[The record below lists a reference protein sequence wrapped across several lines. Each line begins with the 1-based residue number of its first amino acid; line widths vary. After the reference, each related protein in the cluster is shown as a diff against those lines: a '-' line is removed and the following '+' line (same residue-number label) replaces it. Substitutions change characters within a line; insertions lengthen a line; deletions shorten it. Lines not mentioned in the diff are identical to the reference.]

1 MLLPLLLAALSAG
14 QAGSAPTAETEMLR
28 IDVPDDF
35 DIGYRARNDAQQMI
49 EMVVPPETVEAW
61 TTLITS
67 QMFFNA
73 ARRPGLDG
81 FYQTWR
87 GSMYRACPGLTDTL
101 IRGMVDGKPAL
112 RGRLSCPN
120 NPHTG
125 KPENLEAV
133 LIQGD
138 ANLMMVQVAFKHTIA
153 PPDIALIDRITR
165 SLKVCD
171 QRTLTACSARKAT
184 GFLPTAR

>member
-14 QAGSAPTAETEMLR
+14 QAGSAPTADTEMLR
-28 IDVPDDF
+28 IDVPDAF
-35 DIGYRARNDAQQMI
+35 DIGYRARNDAQQII

-73 ARRPGLDG
+73 ARRTSLDG

-87 GSMYRACPGLTDTL
+87 GSMHRACPGLTDTL
-101 IRGMVDGKPAL
+101 IRGMVEGKPAL

-120 NPHTG
+120 NPQTG
-125 KPENLEAV
+125 KPENLEAI

-138 ANLMMVQVAFKHTIA
+138 ANLMMVQIAFKHSIA
-153 PPDIALIDRITR
+153 PRDIALIDRVTR

-171 QRTLTACSARKAT
+171 QRMLAACSARKAT
-184 GFLPTAR
+184 GFLSGAR